1 MSYDNKQYRYF
12 IVTYSAQADGSM
24 HEAVRVDE
32 RVRTRDRNS
41 ANVILDFKEK
51 RIEKL
56 RLAEFNRSQS
66 DWDLVSEYYREQHPD
81 LIKRLEKDT
90 SV

>member
-1 MSYDNKQYRYF
+1 MNYDNKQYRYF
-12 IVTYSAQADGSM
+12 IVTYAQQADGSM

-32 RVRTRDRNS
+32 RVRQRDRNR

-56 RLAEFNRSQS
+56 RLAEFNRSMS
-66 DWDLVSEYYREQHPD
+66 EWSLVRDYYHEQHRD
-81 LIKRLEKDT
+81 LIERLERDT
-90 SV
+90 SA

>member
-1 MSYDNKQYRYF
+1 MNYDNKKYRYF
-12 IVTYSAQADGSM
+12 IVTYAAQADGSM

-32 RVRTRDRNS
+32 RVRARDRNS
-41 ANVILDFKEK
+41 ANVILDFKER

-66 DWDLVSEYYREQHPD
+66 EWDLVSEYYREQHPD
-81 LIKRLEKDT
+81 LIKRLENDN
-90 SV
+90 V

>member
-1 MSYDNKQYRYF
+1 MNYDNKQYRYF
-12 IVTYSAQADGSM
+12 IVTYAQQADGSM

-32 RVRTRDRNS
+32 RVRQRDRNR

-56 RLAEFNRSQS
+56 RLAEFNRSMS
-66 DWDLVSEYYREQHPD
+66 EWDLVRDYYQDQHPD
-81 LIKRLEKDT
+81 LIKRLEKDND
-90 SV
+90 